1 MFCFTKLVASQ
12 SKLMHTIV
20 LRTAL
25 KKLQVMRN
33 TRYALILFINLFMLT
48 ACSKDDETE
57 RCPQTEIIS
66 MEINGEVKE
75 FEVNG
80 RGIDLDSDGSG
91 HTLSLW
97 LYTADTQT
105 QEDSYAIIIKLPYKK
120 TGTNIIEMFNYLHFQ
135 DGSYQDI
142 DFVQE
147 AFQNT
152 VTVNT
157 NSCFSA
163 TFSGHTVVDGNE
175 IIITE
180 GMINYV
186 YDEAFD

>member
-1 MFCFTKLVASQ
+1 
-12 SKLMHTIV
+12 
-20 LRTAL
+20 
-25 KKLQVMRN
+25 
-33 TRYALILFINLFMLT
+33 
-48 ACSKDDETE
+48 
-57 RCPQTEIIS
+57 

-75 FEVNG
+75 FDVNG

-120 TGTNIIEMFNYLHFQ
+120 TGTNIIETFNYLHFQ
-135 DGSYQDI
+135 DGSFQDI

-163 TFSGHTVVDGNE
+163 TFSGHTVVDGNFQYSRTDDDGKCAFKLE
-175 IIITE
+175 REGDWFFHATHMIASSNQKDTDWESFWTTFSFGLVETE
-180 GMINYV
+180 
-186 YDEAFD
+186 